1 MKASWRV
8 GPLSLLAC
16 CLLPVAG
23 AFAVT
28 TPRIGALTLAA
39 DVLALGWL
47 TRHPRATLARMTVG
61 LVGAGTLALSTWLY
75 AGHDAD
81 RTLAAALR
89 ILCIVVPAA
98 IVSPRITPS
107 SLGDHLAQRL
117 RLPARPVA
125 GAVAALQR
133 VGSLGTQW
141 QQIRAARRARGLG
154 FDGGPRRRVRA
165 LGGSAFAL
173 LVGAMRH
180 TGSLAM
186 AMDARGF
193 ATAQRRT
200 WACPAPW
207 LAGDWLVLALA
218 VALALLPHLL

>member
-1 MKASWRV
+1 MTATPRI

-16 CLLPVAG
+16 CLLPVVG

-28 TPRIGALTLAA
+28 TPRIGAVTLIA
-39 DVLALGWL
+39 DVVALGWL
-47 TRHPRATLARMTVG
+47 IRDPRAVAARLAVG

-75 AGHDAD
+75 AGHDAG
-81 RTLAAALR
+81 RTVAAALR

-98 IVSPRITPS
+98 IVSPLISPS
-107 SLGDHLAQRL
+107 ALGDHLAQRL

-133 VGSLGTQW
+133 VGSLGQQW
-141 QQIRAARRARGLG
+141 QQIQFARRARGLG
-154 FDGGPRRRVRA
+154 ADGGPGRKLRA
-165 LGGSAFAL
+165 LAGSAFAL

-207 LAGDWLVLALA
+207 HLADTGLLTLALA
-218 VALALLPHLL
+218 LTALPHLL